1 MNLSRYGE
9 SAIPPHLLTQDSS
22 TMRPSLAGLTLG
34 WLITLSIVAI
44 AEGEPRTTPLA
55 IGTHRELFVD
65 QYLIEQL
72 KNVRL
77 QLHEPR
83 DEGVVIKMD
92 NKWEG
97 LHSGYSTVIR
107 DGDLFRMYYRG
118 ISKPGL
124 DGSENERTC
133 YAESPDGIHWTKPE
147 LGLFEFEG
155 SSANN
160 LVLDKAAPITHNFC
174 PFIDTRPG
182 VPAEERYKAVGGTG
196 HELFGLLSADGLHWK
211 KLRAEPI
218 LSSADVPFPHAHL
231 FDSQNLVFW
240 SAEEQCYLCYFRVWD
255 GLRRIAR
262 STSADFRTWTPA
274 VLMRQVHDDGSGPQ
288 PAPAEN
294 IYTNQTSPYFRAPHI
309 SVAIA
314 ARFFEGRQVLTEDQA
329 REIDVSADFFKD
341 TSDAVLMTTR
351 GGDVYDRTFLEGYIK
366 PGIGPRNWVSRT
378 NYPAL
383 NVVQTGPHEMSLYLN
398 HDYAQ
403 PTAHLR
409 RYSLRLDGFSSVR
422 AGASA
427 GELLTKT
434 LTFSGG
440 ELAMNFATSAGGGM
454 RFEIQDA
461 SGQPLPG
468 FTLADSR
475 EQIGNEIERVVTWNS
490 GAKLADLAGKPV
502 KLRVVL
508 KDADLFAIQF
518 R

>member
-1 MNLSRYGE
+1 
-9 SAIPPHLLTQDSS
+9 
-22 TMRPSLAGLTLG
+22 
-34 WLITLSIVAI
+34 
-44 AEGEPRTTPLA
+44 
-55 IGTHRELFVD
+55 
-65 QYLIEQL
+65 
-72 KNVRL
+72 
-77 QLHEPR
+77 
-83 DEGVVIKMD
+83 
-92 NKWEG
+92 
-97 LHSGYSTVIR
+97 
-107 DGDLFRMYYRG
+107 
-118 ISKPGL
+118 
-124 DGSENERTC
+124 
-133 YAESPDGIHWTKPE
+133 
-147 LGLFEFEG
+147 
-155 SSANN
+155 
-160 LVLDKAAPITHNFC
+160 
-174 PFIDTRPG
+174 
-182 VPAEERYKAVGGTG
+182 
-196 HELFGLLSADGLHWK
+196 
-211 KLRAEPI
+211 
-218 LSSADVPFPHAHL
+218 
-231 FDSQNLVFW
+231 
-240 SAEEQCYLCYFRVWD
+240 
-255 GLRRIAR
+255 
-262 STSADFRTWTPA
+262 
-274 VLMRQVHDDGSGPQ
+274 
-288 PAPAEN
+288 
-294 IYTNQTSPYFRAPHI
+294 
-309 SVAIA
+309 
-314 ARFFEGRQVLTEDQA
+314 VLTEDQA

-440 ELAMNFATSAGGGM
+440 ELAMNFATSAGGGV